1 MEDGTCAYDGCGGKV
16 SGGSE
21 YCKWHNEKTPPREVP
36 SAVEI
41 AYLNDALRPSITL
54 LGLIGTMMVLA
65 GLPMIA
71 VGLYWLL
78 IDNTYVGSQIAGS
91 MMLVFG
97 GICFSLGTALRS

>member
-21 YCKWHNEKTPPREVP
+21 YCKWHNEKTPPREFP
-36 SAVEI
+36 S
-41 AYLNDALRPSITL
+41 NDALRPSITL

-78 IDNTYVGSQIAGS
+78 IDNAYVGSQIAGS